1 MDHEYSPKSFQVCSW
16 SLSGSSRAAEAA
28 FKART
33 QLKALLLTPLPCR
46 KMSLLIWKSPCP
58 KMRFSLWIERLA
70 FKWQAVEGSWLK
82 INALGS
88 PRSAKTNGLK
98 KFQEITPICSSLG
111 RAVRDVNVQPC
122 WVGRLAARA
131 PRYRW
136 KFMPEP
142 DTPEQL
148 LTLGSHSRS
157 SPAKVPLFVA
167 HLEGLVFPVRSVQFS
182 TKAYL
187 LFSHINP
194 CRDT

>member
-1 MDHEYSPKSFQVCSW
+1 
-16 SLSGSSRAAEAA
+16 
-28 FKART
+28 
-33 QLKALLLTPLPCR
+33 
-46 KMSLLIWKSPCP
+46 
-58 KMRFSLWIERLA
+58 
-70 FKWQAVEGSWLK
+70 
-82 INALGS
+82 
-88 PRSAKTNGLK
+88 
-98 KFQEITPICSSLG
+98 
-111 RAVRDVNVQPC
+111 
-122 WVGRLAARA
+122 
-131 PRYRW
+131 
-136 KFMPEP
+136 MPEP